1 MSSYPDS
8 RRIELDYG
16 TDARST
22 FTFFN
27 AVYAWMC
34 VGLVVTALVAWFV
47 SQSQTMTA
55 MIYSSRGVV
64 LAMALGAFGI
74 AWYVQSQ
81 FMRISVAV
89 ATALFLL
96 YAVVI
101 GAMISG
107 IFIMYRLPTIGAA
120 FLMTA

>member
-16 TDARST
+16 TDSRAT
-22 FTFFN
+22 FNFFN

-74 AWYVQSQ
+74 AWYVHRS
-81 FMRISVAV
+81 SCES
-89 ATALFLL
+89 AL
-96 YAVVI
+96 
-101 GAMISG
+101 
-107 IFIMYRLPTIGAA
+107 RLRRRCSSSTPSSSA
-120 FLMTA
+120 